1 MDSLTLA
8 TLDTEA
14 VTHTVARRVTCLLPI
29 WGLPWVK
36 RFLTVALP
44 TWLAPGNL
52 PAVAAKLPAEM
63 VLLTAREDEIY
74 LRAHPAFRRLEAVLP
89 VRLQF
94 IDHLITGNN
103 YSTTITLAYTEA
115 VREAGPDM
123 LETCFMFLVGD
134 YIVADGSF
142 GHIIDRMLAGCSGI
156 LVGNFQVIEEDA
168 SVWLQDRIDDS
179 PTMLA
184 LAPRQLVDWGL
195 AHLHPATLAN
205 IVNFGIIRNA
215 HTNRMFW
222 RVDGR
227 TMIGRFFLMHMICI
241 RPETTEFVI
250 GASCDYSFIPE
261 MCPSGNVE
269 IITDSD
275 SYLVI
280 EMQPRNHETG
290 FLRAHEQQPA
300 RLARSLSEWT
310 TARHR
315 RNAETTVVFHGGELP
330 ATLPETI
337 AAADDFLGRLGEK
350 LSPVPKPHRNHPYW
364 KGAIA
369 SFREATGAG
378 LTLDEKLFALG
389 YIKFEA
395 GLKATIRERL
405 GRVFAKIF
413 GLPPK
418 LTRWHPQWADY
429 APVFEILQEKC
440 TETAKLML
448 VSESATVIT
457 TWLGDGGE
465 RFQRLRPSR
474 MLTSPVKNLAPLRRV
489 FDVCLVELSEHEA
502 KHASRIMARVEP
514 LLRDGGTLIVS
525 IMPRHFRSDIRD
537 LRTSV
542 SFQLSQLMRP
552 AARALSYEFVPLNR
566 ARRLQRNAF
575 ARLLRLAGDSP
586 WLGYPAALLAVPP
599 LLVLGWLG
607 NLATKSRR
615 GKISERPISSALV
628 AIEIDAA
635 LAAQAEE
642 FNPRDPGHSG
652 ARERRSHVSTR
663 GTPAAPRPPSN
674 PAIKGNT
681 SMSQSSMSQSSM
693 SQSSVSH
700 PFAAG
705 GSETREPQYQR
716 CLELQAEQGLTS
728 LGLMTSQVWEDD
740 PRRLTFLLAR
750 YKFVSKMLSGRKS
763 VAELGCGDGFGSRI
777 VMQEVGRVTAYDF
790 DTVFIQDIK
799 ARRSARW
806 PVEAQFHDILLDKL
820 PHVYDG
826 IYSLDV
832 IEHIPA
838 ADEDM
843 YLLNLRDSLSDYG
856 VLIIG
861 SPSLES
867 QPHAS
872 PPSKAGHV
880 NCKSGDELKAL
891 LEHYFH
897 NVFLFSMNDEVVHT
911 GYAPMAHYLF
921 AICCQKKRI

>member
-1 MDSLTLA
+1 MDSLTALPI
-8 TLDTEA
+8 DTEA
-14 VTHTVARRVTCLLPI
+14 VTHAAVRQVTCLLPI
-29 WGLPWVK
+29 WGLPYVK

-52 PAVAAKLPAEM
+52 PAIAAKLPAEM
-63 VLLTAREDEIY
+63 VLLTAREDETF

-89 VRLQF
+89 VRLHF
-94 IDHLITGNN
+94 IDHLIIGNN

-115 VREAGPDM
+115 VRAAGADM

-142 GHIIDRMLAGCSGI
+142 DHVIDRMLAGRSGI
-156 LVGNFQVIEEDA
+156 LVGNFQVVEEDA
-168 SVWLQDRIDDS
+168 SVWLQARIDAS
-179 PTMLA
+179 PEMLA
-184 LAPRQLVDWGL
+184 LPPRQLVDWGL

-222 RVDGR
+222 RVDGQ

-241 RPETTEFVI
+241 RPETTDFVI
-250 GASCDYSFIPE
+250 GAACDYSFIPE
-261 MCPSGNVE
+261 MCPSDNVE
-269 IITDSD
+269 IVTDSD
-275 SYLVI
+275 LYLVI

-290 FLRAHEQQPA
+290 FLRAQEQ
-300 RLARSLSEWT
+300 RLKLLARGLSEWT

-315 RNAETTVVFHGGELP
+315 RNAETTVVFHAGELP
-330 ATLPETI
+330 AAMPETI
-337 AAADDFLGRLGEK
+337 AAANEFLSRLSAR
-350 LSPVPKPHRNHPYW
+350 LSPAPAPHRNHPYW
-364 KGAIA
+364 LGAIA

-378 LTLDEKLFALG
+378 LTRDERLFALG
-389 YIKFEA
+389 YIKFET
-395 GLKATIRERL
+395 GLKANIRERL
-405 GRVFAKIF
+405 GRSFAKIF
-413 GLPPK
+413 GLPPN

-429 APVFEILQEKC
+429 TPVFEILRQRC
-440 TETAKLML
+440 DETAKLLM
-448 VSESATVIT
+448 VSDSPTVVT

-465 RFQRLRPSR
+465 RFQRLRVTGL
-474 MLTSPVKNLAPLRRV
+474 LTAPAKNLAPLRER
-489 FDVCLVELSEHEA
+489 FDVCLIELGEHEA
-502 KHASRIMARVEP
+502 KHASRIAARVEP
-514 LLRDGGTLIVS
+514 LMRDGGTLIVS
-525 IMPRHFRSDIRD
+525 IMPRHFHADIRD
-537 LRTSV
+537 LRASA

-552 AARALSYEFVPLNR
+552 AARDLSYEFVPLNL
-566 ARRLQRNAF
+566 ARRVQRRAF
-575 ARLLRLAGDSP
+575 ARLLRLAGASP
-586 WLGYPAALLAVPP
+586 WLGYPVAVLAVPP

-615 GKISERPISSALV
+615 GRIPERPISSAFV
-628 AIEIDAA
+628 AIEIDAR
-635 LAAQAEE
+635 LAAQTEA
-642 FNPRDPGHSG
+642 FNPRDPGPLG
-652 ARERRSHVSTR
+652 ARARH
-663 GTPAAPRPPSN
+663 AAIAGSAPLVARKPQSN
-674 PAIKGNT
+674 LAIKGRI
-681 SMSQSSMSQSSM
+681 SMSQSYA
-693 SQSSVSH
+693 
-700 PFAAG
+700 PG

-750 YKFVSKMLSGRKS
+750 YKFVSKMLSGRKN

-777 VMQEVGRVTAYDF
+777 VMQEVEHVTAYDF
-790 DTVFIQDIK
+790 DAVFIEDIK
-799 ARRSARW
+799 ARHSPRW
-806 PVEAQFHDILLDKL
+806 PVEAHFHDILLDKL
-820 PHVYDG
+820 PNLYDA

-832 IEHIPA
+832 IEHIRA
-838 ADEDM
+838 ADEDI
-843 YLLNLRDSLSDYG
+843 YLSNLRDSLNEYG

-867 QPHAS
+867 QPYAS

-880 NCKSGDELKAL
+880 NCKSGRELKAV

>member
-1 MDSLTLA
+1 MDSLTA
-8 TLDTEA
+8 GVIENRDSA
-14 VTHTVARRVTCLLPI
+14 QGVARQVSCLLPL
-29 WGLPWVK
+29 WGLPFVK
-36 RFLTVALP
+36 RFLNVALP

-52 PAVAAKLPAEM
+52 PALAAKLPAEL
-63 VLLTAREDEIY
+63 VLMTAREDEIF
-74 LRAHPAFRRLEAVLP
+74 LRAHPAFRRLQAVMP

-103 YSTTITLAYTEA
+103 YSTTVTLAYTEA
-115 VREAGPDM
+115 VRAAGPDM

-142 GHIIDRMLAGCSGI
+142 GHIIDRMVAGRSGI
-156 LVGNFQVIEEDA
+156 LVGNFQVAEEAA
-168 SVWLQDRIDDS
+168 SVWLQDKIDDS
-179 PTMLA
+179 PAMLA
-184 LAPRQLVDWGL
+184 LPPRLLVEWGL

-222 RVDGR
+222 RVDGQ

-275 SYLVI
+275 RYLVI
-280 EMQPRNHETG
+280 EMQPRNHEAG
-290 FLRAHEQQPA
+290 FLRAHEQHPG

-315 RNAETTVVFHGGELP
+315 QNAETTVVFHAGELP
-330 ATLPETI
+330 AALPETV
-337 AAADDFLGRLGEK
+337 AVADDFLGRLSVQ
-350 LSPVPKPHRNHPYW
+350 LSPAPKPHRNHPYW
-364 KGAIA
+364 QGAIA

-389 YIKFEA
+389 YIKFES
-395 GLKATIRERL
+395 GVKATIRERL
-405 GRVFAKIF
+405 GRLFARLF
-413 GLPPK
+413 GLPPR
-418 LTRWHPQWADY
+418 LTRWHPQCADY
-429 APVFEILQEKC
+429 APVFESLREKC
-440 TETAKLML
+440 SDTTKLLM

-465 RFQRLRPSR
+465 RFQRLRASR
-474 MLTSPVKNLAPLRRV
+474 LLIAKVANLAPLRER

-514 LLRDGGTLIVS
+514 LIRDGGTLIVS
-525 IMPRHFRSDIRD
+525 IMPRHFRSDIKD
-537 LRTSV
+537 LRASV

-566 ARRLQRNAF
+566 ARRVQRNAF

-586 WLGYPAALLAVPP
+586 WLGYPAAVLAVPP

-607 NLATKSRR
+607 NLATQRRR
-615 GKISERPISSALV
+615 GQIPERPISSAIV
-628 AIEIDAA
+628 VMEIDAR

-642 FNPRDPGHSG
+642 FTPREPGSRRPRAVRPAFAG
-652 ARERRSHVSTR
+652 A
-663 GTPAAPRPPSN
+663 GGAPLAAPDQASSL
-674 PAIKGNT
+674 AIKGVP
-681 SMSQSSMSQSSM
+681 SMSQSFS
-693 SQSSVSH
+693 
-700 PFAAG
+700 AADAA
-705 GSETREPQYQR
+705 TREPQYQR

-750 YKFVSKMLSGRKS
+750 YKFVAKMLSGRKS
-763 VAELGCGDGFGSRI
+763 VAELGCGDAFGSRI
-777 VMQEVGRVTAYDF
+777 VMQEVEHVTTYDF
-790 DTVFIQDIK
+790 DTVFIDDIK

-806 PVEAQFHDILLDKL
+806 PVEAHFHDILLDKL
-820 PHVYDG
+820 PHHYDG
-826 IYSLDV
+826 LYSLDV
-832 IEHIPA
+832 IEHIGA
-838 ADEDM
+838 ADEDI
-843 YLLNLRDSLSDYG
+843 YLSNLRDSLSDFG

-867 QPHAS
+867 QPYAS
-872 PPSKAGHV
+872 PPSKVGHV

-911 GYAPMAHYLF
+911 GYTPMAHYLF
-921 AICCQKKRI
+921 AICCQKRI